1 MDAKFRTRWQH
12 DDLAEM
18 LKLLVETKKYGQEGC
33 RVFIL
38 QPARGTIRDSTS
50 PLGWGRDCDYG
61 HRSPTRHAHGSIH
74 LAADLARGGE
84 SLTNLSRLIAMELQ
98 DVFPEPE
105 AKASRGLRGEAEVC
119 TATSSFCI
127 SCGTTHDVK
136 DVTPGRT
143 GRENRKWYFRCA
155 KCGAS
160 TMRTRCFGCGTPI
173 HKNGL
178 QMTYHL
184 TVADQIS
191 NVVCHKCGRGF

>member
-1 MDAKFRTRWQH
+1 MDAKFRTKWQH
-12 DDLAEM
+12 DELREM
-18 LKLLVETKKYGQEGC
+18 LTLLVETKKYGHDGC

-38 QPARGTIRDSTS
+38 QPARGAIRDSTS

-61 HRSPTRHAHGSIH
+61 HRHPTRHAHGSIH
-74 LAADLARGGE
+74 LAADLARGGA
-84 SLTNLSRLIAMELQ
+84 SVTNLRRLIAMELQ

-105 AKASRGLRGEAEVC
+105 AETIRGPKGDVEVC

-136 DVTPGRT
+136 DVKPDRT
-143 GRENRKWYFRCA
+143 MRANRKWYFGCSE
-155 KCGAS
+155 CGAG
-160 TMRTRCFGCGTPI
+160 TMHTRCFGCGTAI

-191 NVVCHKCGRGF
+191 NVVCQQCGRGF